1 MEQNQGIYHCPSMTD
16 DLLWL
21 YQGETGGYGYNMNL
35 GSVDFSGWPAP
46 PKLVTKRLADFPA
59 TSQTVAMSDS
69 ARIQLPW
76 SGDPVLKA
84 TENFY
89 ILGPQD
95 SSAAPFTHF
104 RHGGSVSNVSY
115 LDGHVEVK
123 REVFVASPSHWPAT
137 ANELRRK
144 IKLGY
149 LSDQS
154 AGTYRRH

>member
-1 MEQNQGIYHCPSMTD
+1 
-16 DLLWL
+16 
-21 YQGETGGYGYNMNL
+21 MNL